1 MHDNK
6 LAELIN
12 HLDSAGGKFYTEQSE
27 EFIKGRSIGM
37 QLDIVAAVK
46 VDGEEGLGVVK
57 TFDLATV
64 ARLPELLNTRNLR
77 FVEEGQQLDPLDHFN
92 LAWGGTFNINPLSQ
106 EMIANIKSITVKISE
121 RSIGF
126 DAVFFDDEMSVM
138 SFSSPA
144 NVCDRIRFLGL
155 MSSVSPET
163 GAIANGW
170 GCSYMI
176 VIDRE
181 NNRVEA
187 APFEIPAPVTVE

>member
-57 TFDLATV
+57 TFDLDTI
-64 ARLPELLNTRNLR
+64 ARLPELLNTRNVR
-77 FVEEGQQLDPLDHFN
+77 FVEEDQQLDPFIHFN
-92 LAWGGTFNINPLSQ
+92 YAWCGTFKVNPLSQ
-106 EMIANIKSITVKISE
+106 EMIASIKTITIKVTE

-126 DAVFFDDEMSVM
+126 NATFFDDEMAVM
-138 SFSSPA
+138 SFSTPA

-155 MSSVSPET
+155 MSSISPACA
-163 GAIANGW
+163 AIANGW

-176 VIDRE
+176 MIDRE
-181 NNRVEA
+181 KNTVEA
-187 APFEIPAPVTVE
+187 APFEIPTTAPVE